1 MGWTISHGNS
11 TRGTNYRSGGAMSDV
26 GQQVAHVVSGRDW
39 RTVQKLFKLANS
51 SDGSFSI
58 PPREAGKMAAVL
70 RKAADHPMMPTR
82 FVGDSLV
89 SADAVRELAD
99 AAQRAA
105 AARQPW
111 EWR

>member
-11 TRGTNYRSGGAMSDV
+11 TRGTNYRSAGAMHDV
-26 GQQVAHVVSGRDW
+26 GQQVAHIVTGKEW
-39 RTVQKLFKLANS
+39 RTVEKLFKAQHA
-51 SDGSFSI
+51 DGPFSI

-70 RKAADHPMMPTR
+70 RKAAAHPLMPR
-82 FVGDSLV
+82 SFVGDSLV

-105 AARQPW
+105 TARQPW
-111 EWR
+111 EWS